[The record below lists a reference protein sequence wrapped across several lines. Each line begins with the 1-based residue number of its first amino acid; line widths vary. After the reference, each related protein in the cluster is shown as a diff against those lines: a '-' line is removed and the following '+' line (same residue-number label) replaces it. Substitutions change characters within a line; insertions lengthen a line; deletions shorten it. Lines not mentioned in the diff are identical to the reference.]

1 MNDRLIQHWLKPQKG
16 NLVERLG
23 KLKKP
28 GPITEELYLSMLGR
42 LPEAAETKTVA
53 DYLKQNE
60 KNRAHALSDLAW
72 ALLNSTEFRLNH

>member
-1 MNDRLIQHWLKPQKG
+1 MSKLEKP
-16 NLVERLG
+16 E
-23 KLKKP
+23 
-28 GPITEELYLSMLGR
+28 PIAEELSLTVLGR

-60 KNRAHALSDLAW
+60 KNRASALSDLAW